1 MQPFRYSWNLSK
13 QKETSVMIEWLM
25 KQRIFSFKD
34 AFHIYSQ
41 NVRMSISKKRLS
53 WGDTY
58 RLQIGML
65 ICTAI
70 AIVLDM
76 VLYDGED
83 KSIF

>member
-1 MQPFRYSWNLSK
+1 
-13 QKETSVMIEWLM
+13 M

>member
-1 MQPFRYSWNLSK
+1 
-13 QKETSVMIEWLM
+13 M

-34 AFHIYSQ
+34 AFHIYGQ
-41 NVRMSISKKRLS
+41 NERMSVSKKRLS

-58 RLQIGML
+58 RLQIAYEEDVL
-65 ICTAI
+65 ICKAI

-83 KSIF
+83 KSFLKSC

>member
-1 MQPFRYSWNLSK
+1 M
-13 QKETSVMIEWLM
+13 
-25 KQRIFSFKD
+25 
-34 AFHIYSQ
+34 
-41 NVRMSISKKRLS
+41 RMSVSKKRLS

-58 RLQIGML
+58 RLLIAHEEDVL

-76 VLYDGED
+76 VLNDDED